1 MAATIKDELGIDS
14 TLIKG
19 DRGIFD
25 VKADGATIFSKYE
38 EERFP
43 TPDEIIAALRA
54 RGA

>member
-1 MAATIKDELGIDS
+1 LAAAIKNELGIDS

-25 VKADGATIFSKYE
+25 VKADGALVFSKYE

-43 TPDEIIAALRA
+43 THDEILGALRA
-54 RGA
+54 RGG

>member
-1 MAATIKDELGIDS
+1 LAAAIKNELDIES

-25 VKADGATIFSKYE
+25 VKADGATVFSKH
-38 EERFP
+38 
-43 TPDEIIAALRA
+43 DEILRALRA

>member
-1 MAATIKDELGIDS
+1 MAAAIKDELGIES

-25 VKADGATIFSKYE
+25 VKADGALVFSKYE
-38 EERFP
+38 KERFP
-43 TPDEIIAALRA
+43 THDEVLAALRA